1 MGNPFEEL
9 DKAKLTLGHIKVMF
23 VSGLGFFTD
32 AYDLFVIGVV
42 LLILSGSEPTSFHL
56 TQSQMRAIGASSLVS
71 AIAGQLIFGRIAD
84 IYGRKKIYGT
94 ELAIL
99 IIGAFL
105 SSISWNFE
113 SLLFSRILLGVG
125 IGGDYPVSA
134 TIMSEYS
141 NAKDRGKLI
150 GLVFSMQ
157 GFGAI
162 TAVMSAYALTSFL
175 SPETSWRILLGIG
188 ALPPLFV
195 VFFRRK
201 IPETPRYSLLVAKKK
216 DEALKATRTVLGDED
231 GAEKKFS
238 SLLHIEEKHM
248 DFKDFLRKFWEPL
261 LITSLAWFLMDI
273 AFYGTGI
280 YSGFIVS
287 SMIADT
293 SLHARILSAG
303 LPYFVGAFG
312 YFIAAFTMDILGRKR
327 IQIQGFI
334 AMAAI
339 YLVVS
344 LSMVSQGG
352 KVIGFTVPRELT
364 FFLYSLSFFFIN
376 FGPNETTFVLP
387 AELFPVKFRS
397 TAHGIASAMGKLGA
411 AVSTYLMP
419 MALDTIGIKEVLI
432 ILAGISIVGAALSLK
447 LKEPAGLSLEEISEE
462 KILLK
467 ISN

>member
-1 MGNPFEEL
+1 
-9 DKAKLTLGHIKVMF
+9 
-23 VSGLGFFTD
+23 
-32 AYDLFVIGVV
+32 
-42 LLILSGSEPTSFHL
+42 
-56 TQSQMRAIGASSLVS
+56 
-71 AIAGQLIFGRIAD
+71 
-84 IYGRKKIYGT
+84 
-94 ELAIL
+94 
-99 IIGAFL
+99 
-105 SSISWNFE
+105 
-113 SLLFSRILLGVG
+113 
-125 IGGDYPVSA
+125 
-134 TIMSEYS
+134 
-141 NAKDRGKLI
+141 
-150 GLVFSMQ
+150 
-157 GFGAI
+157 
-162 TAVMSAYALTSFL
+162 
-175 SPETSWRILLGIG
+175 
-188 ALPPLFV
+188 
-195 VFFRRK
+195 
-201 IPETPRYSLLVAKKK
+201 
-216 DEALKATRTVLGDED
+216 
-231 GAEKKFS
+231 
-238 SLLHIEEKHM
+238 
-248 DFKDFLRKFWEPL
+248 
-261 LITSLAWFLMDI
+261 MDI

-432 ILAGISIVGAALSLK
+432 ILAGISIAGAALSLK